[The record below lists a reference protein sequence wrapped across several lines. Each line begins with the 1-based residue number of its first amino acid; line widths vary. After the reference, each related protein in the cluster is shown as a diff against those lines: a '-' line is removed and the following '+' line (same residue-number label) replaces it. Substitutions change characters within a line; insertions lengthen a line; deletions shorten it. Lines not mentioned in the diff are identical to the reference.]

1 MSSSVNLL
9 TNSLKISVTT
19 KTEFFKLIFFQGAQK
34 MAQKDCRADLSSV
47 LDPLTCWLPISVLIR
62 GFLGI

>member
-34 MAQKDCRADLSSV
+34 MAQKDCRADLCSV
-47 LDPLTCWLPISVLIR
+47 LDPLTC
-62 GFLGI
+62 